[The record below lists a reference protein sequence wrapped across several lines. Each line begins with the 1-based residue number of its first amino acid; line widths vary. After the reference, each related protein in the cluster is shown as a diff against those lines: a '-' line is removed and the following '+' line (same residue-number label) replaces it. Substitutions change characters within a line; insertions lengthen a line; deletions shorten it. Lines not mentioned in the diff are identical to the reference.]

1 MINIFILW
9 QDLWQKGGFI
19 MNMNRKTKIYVLV
32 LIWAAI
38 LLQLFINSS
47 IDREKRMVEQ
57 VMSEDISNLTE
68 GTVKAY
74 AYFGDETLNE
84 TVREGMA
91 QKLAKELGITSGYRI
106 ENKVDDKAKSEITTL
121 SKHGEQADTL
131 IKIISLHAKDRYEQ
145 ESVEDYVM
153 VEINLKGSNGTA
165 AYTYKKKLADIYE
178 ALGMNANTN
187 IYLLSQEK
195 GQLLDEEIDDYIN
208 RFLEETNASEIDRT
222 EFDNVICIYGYS
234 KDIDEFVYLNNKR
247 VNVNIAFSY
256 DSNEDITYIHRA
268 VPFVDKSF

>member
-1 MINIFILW
+1 
-9 QDLWQKGGFI
+9 

-47 IDREKRMVEQ
+47 IDREKKMVEQ

-74 AYFGDETLNE
+74 AYYGSEALTDA
-84 TVREGMA
+84 VRESMV
-91 QKLAKELGITSGYRI
+91 QKLAKELGITSGYGVI
-106 ENKVDDKAKSEITTL
+106 SKIDETANSEITTL
-121 SKHGEQADTL
+121 SKYGEQADTV
-131 IKIISLHAKDRYEQ
+131 IKVITLHTKDKYDQ
-145 ESVEDYVM
+145 ESIEDYVM

-178 ALGMNANTN
+178 ILGMNANTN

-195 GQLLDEEIDDYIN
+195 GKLLDEEINDYIN
-208 RFLEETNASEIDRT
+208 RFLEETNATEIDRT

-234 KDIDEFVYLNNKR
+234 RDIDEFVYQNNKR

-256 DSNEDITYIHRA
+256 DGKEDITYIHRA

>member
-1 MINIFILW
+1 
-9 QDLWQKGGFI
+9 

-47 IDREKRMVEQ
+47 IDREKKMVEQ

-74 AYFGDETLNE
+74 AYYGSEALTDA
-84 TVREGMA
+84 VRESMV
-91 QKLAKELGITSGYRI
+91 QKLAKELGITSGYGVI
-106 ENKVDDKAKSEITTL
+106 NKIDETANSEITTL
-121 SKHGEQADTL
+121 SKYGEQADTV
-131 IKIISLHAKDRYEQ
+131 IKVITLHTKDKYDQ
-145 ESVEDYVM
+145 ESIEDYVM

-178 ALGMNANTN
+178 KLGMNANTN

-195 GQLLDEEIDDYIN
+195 GKLLDEEIDDYIN
-208 RFLEETNASEIDRT
+208 RFLEETNATEIDRP

-234 KDIDEFVYLNNKR
+234 RDIDEFVYQNNKR

-256 DSNEDITYIHRA
+256 DGKEDITYIHRA